1 MATRRAKSSQKN
13 APQANPR
20 IREAAAEIYRV
31 VRPVTIDE
39 IIVIDEV
46 QVRESLDEEHVERL
60 AALILSGG
68 QYKDPIVLHEED
80 DGSRRILSDG
90 WHRREGYR
98 RAQERFVPSKD
109 VPELEPLLAEIR
121 PGGLTAAIE
130 YAEEANLAHGK
141 QLSVT
146 GKKNVCFRRWTRG
159 HEWVEWSNSMIA
171 GALAIA
177 ERTVSAWRAEFEES
191 TGAICASS
199 RIGADGKMR
208 DVSKIQASNQLRA
221 ARQALAKLDLPALVP
236 GSTEH
241 EAASELIRWLN
252 TSLQDFKN
260 KVPVG
265 SRFRAYLPYAL
276 AKELDRAEPRISYVN
291 WMRSELP
298 KWQDE
303 QRQAEERQT
312 AAPPAPSPLDDKRRA
327 IAAAVVEV
335 LRTGGRPMTWREIE
349 FAVNGNLGR
358 IVYPNL
364 LGEMIDQLRRDGQI
378 RNVGGGR
385 YALPDAAEAP
395 GVNDLHLPADAPA
408 SDTGWLDTPASKG
421 APPQMATAATGD
433 PAHSDDHD
441 PDLDAAIRLEAQ
453 LSGALIRLSEAA
465 DAVLAIRDIRSL
477 YALPEARMRSVS
489 DALYLLS
496 QLASDLEEYAQEQHE
511 KLRIMARTGRPY
523 DEEDEDHVRILP

>member
-60 AALILSGG
+60 AELILGGG
-68 QYKDPIVLHEED
+68 QYKDPLVLFEED
-80 DGSRRILSDG
+80 DGSRRILADG
-90 WHRREGYR
+90 WHRREGYGH
-98 RAQERFVPSKD
+98 ALERFEPSDEVPA
-109 VPELEPLLAEIR
+109 LAPLLAEIR
-121 PGGLTAAIE
+121 PGGLAAAIE
-130 YAEEANLAHGK
+130 YAEEANLTHGK
-141 QLSVT
+141 QLSLVD
-146 GKKNVCFRRWTRG
+146 KKNVCFRRWSRG
-159 HEWVEWSNSMIA
+159 HEWLHWSNN
-171 GALAIA
+171 AIA
-177 ERTVSAWRAEFEES
+177 AVLGINADTVAGWRAETEES
-191 TGAICASS
+191 TIPKPDSWRLGK
-199 RIGADGKMR
+199 DGKMR
-208 DVSKIQASNQLRA
+208 DVSKIQSAAQLRA
-221 ARQALAKLDLPALVP
+221 ARQALEKLDLPALVP

-265 SRFRAYLPYAL
+265 SSFRAYLPYAL

-291 WMRSELP
+291 WMRGELP

-303 QRQAEERQT
+303 QRQAEESQ
-312 AAPPAPSPLDDKRRA
+312 APAPAPSPLDDKRRA
-327 IAAAVVEV
+327 IAAAMVEV
-335 LRTGGRPMTWREIE
+335 LRAGGRPMTWREIE

-395 GVNDLHLPADAPA
+395 GVNDLHLPAAAPA

-421 APPQMATAATGD
+421 APPQMATAANGA

-441 PDLDAAIRLEAQ
+441 PELDAAYRASAVLQQAM
-453 LSGALIRLSEAA
+453 LHAD
-465 DAVLAIRDIRSL
+465 DAVRKLLEVRGIRAL
-477 YALPEARMRSVS
+477 YALPDDKMKQVYGDLS
-489 DALYLLS
+489 ALHYLAHDLVAYCGS
-496 QLASDLEEYAQEQHE
+496 QLEA
-511 KLRIMARTGRPY
+511 LRVMARTGRPY
-523 DEEDEDHVRILP
+523 DEEGEA